1 MSEGLAAL
9 ILLIAHLLGDFY
21 FQPSVLAEKKKE
33 SYVWL
38 VLHALIYAA
47 VVGVAGWALN
57 VEWWLI
63 LAAAVSHWLIDTI
76 KWKLQNKPLNK
87 GMLFSL
93 DQAGH
98 LLFLFLIL
106 RLSSSLTVNPRLL
119 GVSDDVW
126 RWIACLLLIG
136 KPANISLDCLFERFA
151 QAAKQNQARTD
162 RANELSES
170 LRGGAARKLTPKGG
184 ETEGAGA
191 TIGIFERVLTVLF
204 ASVGQYGAMG
214 LLMAAKSMARYDK
227 ISKSPAFA
235 EYYLIGTLY
244 SILFALAAYLLVFKV
259 FLPEAAVID
268 PMPILL
274 LTPSPL
280 P

>member
-1 MSEGLAAL
+1 MADGLPVL
-9 ILLIAHLLGDFY
+9 MLLIAHLLADFY
-21 FQPSVLAEKKKE
+21 FQPISLANKKAQ
-33 SYVWL
+33 SYPWL
-38 VLHALIYAA
+38 LLHALIYAL
-47 VVGVAGWALN
+47 VIGVAGWSLN
-57 VEWWLI
+57 ADWRLVL
-63 LAAAVSHWLIDTI
+63 LAAVTHWLIDTL
-76 KWKLQNKPLNK
+76 KWKLRERKLNK
-87 GMLFSL
+87 GWVFAI

-98 LLFLFLIL
+98 LLFLYLIVL
-106 RLSSSLTVNPRLL
+106 LSPPLNVKPWLL
-119 GVSDDVW
+119 WITDDAW

-136 KPANISLDCLFERFA
+136 KPANISLDSLFERFA
-151 QAAKQNQARTD
+151 QAAKQDKVRTE
-162 RANELSES
+162 RAGELSES
-170 LRGGAARKLTPKGG
+170 LRGRPARKPEPLTT

-244 SILFALAAYLLVFKV
+244 SILFALVAYLLVFKV
-259 FLPEAAVID
+259 ILPEAAVID
-268 PMPILL
+268 PTPILL
-274 LTPSPL
+274 LTPTPM